1 MRELFHLHG
10 LFFFSTTNNTLCAT
24 TLLDDLQQVT
34 GSLSLSNISALPQ
47 IVMGSSFGLPTYI
60 TCSDCVKQAYNILKQ
75 EVPEVAT
82 STDVTNAFQ
91 SQCGSSFLDGT
102 SPSQIAEGT
111 GNRGTIVWFRRER
124 CFLVVLS
131 TCAGWERSNVNFRRC
146 WRSCSTCMICLGHLV
161 LYLFSLW
168 TIRTFLDLP
177 LHTACVLLL

>member
-1 MRELFHLHG
+1 VRSIACLKD
-10 LFFFSTTNNTLCAT
+10 TTNNTLCAT

-91 SQCGSSFLDGT
+91 SQCGSTFLDGT

-111 GNRGTIVWFRRER
+111 GTAAPSSGSGVSGAFSLFSPHALVGSVVMSISVVAGA
-124 CFLVVLS
+124 LVVL
-131 TCAGWERSNVNFRRC
+131 V
-146 WRSCSTCMICLGHLV
+146 
-161 LYLFSLW
+161 
-168 TIRTFLDLP
+168 
-177 LHTACVLLL
+177 